1 MYSFSLT
8 RGAQC
13 AHKSLTSRRGMHSLL
28 PHLALPSFPS
38 LCFLSHG
45 QPPHLPPTFLD
56 CYPTISAHPSS
67 IADPL
72 LANSSNGGDI
82 SSSNGGSS
90 LHRCSED
97 HRKGRYVPWQQ
108 NSRKGRLLHYSSNL
122 LCELMRKF
130 LIFAQIL

>member
-28 PHLALPSFPS
+28 PHLALPSFLS

-56 CYPTISAHPSS
+56 CYPIISAHPSS

-72 LANSSNGGDI
+72 LANSSNGGGVHPHPMVDLAYTDAQRI
-82 SSSNGGSS
+82 TDWGDMSHGS
-90 LHRCSED
+90 RIAERGDYCTTAVTY
-97 HRKGRYVPWQQ
+97 YV
-108 NSRKGRLLHYSSNL
+108 N
-122 LCELMRKF
+122 
-130 LIFAQIL
+130 